1 MRVSAN
7 KRLLLVHAHP
17 DDETINNGV
26 TMAKYAES
34 GAHVTLVTCT
44 RGEEGEVLVPEL
56 LNLASNKDDKLGE
69 HREIELS
76 VADDKTNRLPRDER
90 RAQLLVA
97 ALEVFTVAGYH
108 SAAMDEIADRANV
121 SKPVL
126 YQHFPSKLDLYLAVL
141 DLHIDS
147 LVFAIQKAIASNR
160 ENSARVAATV
170 EAYFG
175 FIDSEG
181 EAFRLLF
188 ESDMNVEPQVRERLN
203 RMTYDCAAAVSAVI
217 SIDTGLGKE
226 ESMMLAVGIIGTV
239 QTTARHWLDRDGK
252 IDRQRATELVMN
264 LIWRGISGF
273 PKSQS

>member
-1 MRVSAN
+1 MS
-7 KRLLLVHAHP
+7 
-17 DDETINNGV
+17 DE
-26 TMAKYAES
+26 
-34 GAHVTLVTCT
+34 
-44 RGEEGEVLVPEL
+44 
-56 LNLASNKDDKLGE
+56 
-69 HREIELS
+69 
-76 VADDKTNRLPRDER
+76 KTNRLPRDER

-97 ALEVFTVAGYH
+97 ALEVFTAAGYH
-108 SAAMDEIADRANV
+108 SAAMDEIADRAKV

-147 LVFAIQKAIASNR
+147 LVFAIQKAIAANR

-239 QTTARHWLDRDGK
+239 QTSARHWLDRDGK
-252 IDRQRATELVMN
+252 IDRRRATELVMN
-264 LIWRGISGF
+264 LIWRGLSGF

>member
-1 MRVSAN
+1 MA
-7 KRLLLVHAHP
+7 
-17 DDETINNGV
+17 DE
-26 TMAKYAES
+26 KS
-34 GAHVTLVTCT
+34 
-44 RGEEGEVLVPEL
+44 
-56 LNLASNKDDKLGE
+56 
-69 HREIELS
+69 
-76 VADDKTNRLPRDER
+76 NRLPRDER
-90 RAQLLVA
+90 RAQLLIA

-108 SAAMDEIADRANV
+108 SAAMDEIADKAQV

-160 ENSARVAATV
+160 ENSSRVAATV
-170 EAYFG
+170 DAYFG

-188 ESDMNVEPQVRERLN
+188 ESDMNLEPQVRERLN

-252 IDRQRATELVMN
+252 IDRIRATELVMN

-273 PKSQS
+273 PKSKS

>member
-1 MRVSAN
+1 
-7 KRLLLVHAHP
+7 
-17 DDETINNGV
+17 
-26 TMAKYAES
+26 
-34 GAHVTLVTCT
+34 
-44 RGEEGEVLVPEL
+44 
-56 LNLASNKDDKLGE
+56 
-69 HREIELS
+69 
-76 VADDKTNRLPRDER
+76 VADDKSNRLPRDER

>member
-1 MRVSAN
+1 V
-7 KRLLLVHAHP
+7 P
-17 DDETINNGV
+17 DE
-26 TMAKYAES
+26 
-34 GAHVTLVTCT
+34 
-44 RGEEGEVLVPEL
+44 
-56 LNLASNKDDKLGE
+56 
-69 HREIELS
+69 
-76 VADDKTNRLPRDER
+76 KTNRLPRDER

-108 SAAMDEIADRANV
+108 SAAMDEIADRAKV

-147 LVFAIQKAIASNR
+147 LVFAIQKAIAANR

-188 ESDMNVEPQVRERLN
+188 ESDMSVEPQVRERLN
-203 RMTYDCAAAVSAVI
+203 RMTYDCAAAISAVI

-239 QTTARHWLDRDGK
+239 QTSARHWLDRDGK
-252 IDRQRATELVMN
+252 IDRLRATELVMN

>member
-1 MRVSAN
+1 MS
-7 KRLLLVHAHP
+7 
-17 DDETINNGV
+17 DE
-26 TMAKYAES
+26 
-34 GAHVTLVTCT
+34 
-44 RGEEGEVLVPEL
+44 
-56 LNLASNKDDKLGE
+56 
-69 HREIELS
+69 
-76 VADDKTNRLPRDER
+76 KTNRLPRDER

-108 SAAMDEIADRANV
+108 SAAMDEIADRAKV

-147 LVFAIQKAIASNR
+147 LVFAIQKAIASNQ
-160 ENSARVAATV
+160 ENSSRVAATV
-170 EAYFG
+170 DSYFG

-188 ESDMNVEPQVRERLN
+188 ESDMNLEPQVRERLN
-203 RMTYDCAAAVSAVI
+203 RMTYDCAAAVSAII

-264 LIWRGISGF
+264 LTWRGISGF
-273 PKSQS
+273 PKSKS

>member
-1 MRVSAN
+1 MV
-7 KRLLLVHAHP
+7 
-17 DDETINNGV
+17 
-26 TMAKYAES
+26 
-34 GAHVTLVTCT
+34 
-44 RGEEGEVLVPEL
+44 
-56 LNLASNKDDKLGE
+56 DDK
-69 HREIELS
+69 S
-76 VADDKTNRLPRDER
+76 SRLPRDER

-97 ALEVFTVAGYH
+97 ALEVFTAAGYH

-160 ENSARVAATV
+160 ENSSRVAATV
-170 EAYFG
+170 DAYFG

-188 ESDMNVEPQVRERLN
+188 ESDMNLEPQVRERLN
-203 RMTYDCAAAVSAVI
+203 RMTYDCEAAVSAVI

-273 PKSQS
+273 PKSKS

>member
-1 MRVSAN
+1 M
-7 KRLLLVHAHP
+7 
-17 DDETINNGV
+17 T
-26 TMAKYAES
+26 
-34 GAHVTLVTCT
+34 
-44 RGEEGEVLVPEL
+44 
-56 LNLASNKDDKLGE
+56 DDK
-69 HREIELS
+69 S
-76 VADDKTNRLPRDER
+76 ARLPRDER
-90 RAQLLVA
+90 RAQLLIA

-141 DLHIDS
+141 DMHIYS

-160 ENSARVAATV
+160 ENSSRVAATV

-188 ESDMNVEPQVRERLN
+188 ESDMSLEPQVRERLN

-239 QTTARHWLDRDGK
+239 QTAARHWLDRDGK
-252 IDRQRATELVMN
+252 IDRKRATELVMN

>member
-1 MRVSAN
+1 M
-7 KRLLLVHAHP
+7 
-17 DDETINNGV
+17 
-26 TMAKYAES
+26 
-34 GAHVTLVTCT
+34 
-44 RGEEGEVLVPEL
+44 
-56 LNLASNKDDKLGE
+56 
-69 HREIELS
+69 
-76 VADDKTNRLPRDER
+76 ADDKSNRLPRDER

>member
-1 MRVSAN
+1 
-7 KRLLLVHAHP
+7 
-17 DDETINNGV
+17 
-26 TMAKYAES
+26 
-34 GAHVTLVTCT
+34 
-44 RGEEGEVLVPEL
+44 
-56 LNLASNKDDKLGE
+56 
-69 HREIELS
+69 
-76 VADDKTNRLPRDER
+76 VADEKTNRLPRDER

-97 ALEVFTVAGYH
+97 ALEVFTTAGYH
-108 SAAMDEIADRANV
+108 SAAMDEIADRAKV

-147 LVFAIQKAIASNR
+147 LVFAIQKAIAANR

-239 QTTARHWLDRDGK
+239 QTSARHWLDRDGK
-252 IDRQRATELVMN
+252 IDRRCATELVMN

>member
-1 MRVSAN
+1 MV
-7 KRLLLVHAHP
+7 
-17 DDETINNGV
+17 
-26 TMAKYAES
+26 
-34 GAHVTLVTCT
+34 
-44 RGEEGEVLVPEL
+44 EEK
-56 LNLASNKDDKLGE
+56 S
-69 HREIELS
+69 
-76 VADDKTNRLPRDER
+76 NRLPRDER
-90 RAQLLVA
+90 RAQLLIA
-97 ALEVFTVAGYH
+97 ALEVFTAAGYH
-108 SAAMDEIADRANV
+108 SAAMDEIADKAQV

-160 ENSARVAATV
+160 ENSSRVAATV

-188 ESDMNVEPQVRERLN
+188 ESDMNLEPQVRERLN

-252 IDRQRATELVMN
+252 IDRKRATELLMN

-273 PKSQS
+273 PKSKS

>member
-1 MRVSAN
+1 M
-7 KRLLLVHAHP
+7 L
-17 DDETINNGV
+17 E
-26 TMAKYAES
+26 
-34 GAHVTLVTCT
+34 
-44 RGEEGEVLVPEL
+44 
-56 LNLASNKDDKLGE
+56 DK
-69 HREIELS
+69 
-76 VADDKTNRLPRDER
+76 VARLPRDER

-97 ALEVFTVAGYH
+97 ALEVFTAAGYH
-108 SAAMDEIADRANV
+108 SAAMDEIADRAKV

-126 YQHFPSKLDLYLAVL
+126 YQHFPSKLELYLAVL

-160 ENSARVAATV
+160 ENSARVSATV

-175 FIDSEG
+175 FINSEG

-188 ESDMNVEPQVRERLN
+188 ESDLKFEPQVRERLN

>member
-1 MRVSAN
+1 MTSTPIDP
-7 KRLLLVHAHP
+7 L
-17 DDETINNGV
+17 G
-26 TMAKYAES
+26 AKQ
-34 GAHVTLVTCT
+34 
-44 RGEEGEVLVPEL
+44 
-56 LNLASNKDDKLGE
+56 
-69 HREIELS
+69 
-76 VADDKTNRLPRDER
+76 RLPRDER
-90 RAQLLVA
+90 RAQLLTA
-97 ALEVFTVAGYH
+97 ALEVFTAAGYH
-108 SAAMDEIADRANV
+108 AAAMDEIADRAGV

-141 DLHIDS
+141 DMHIDS

-160 ENSARVAATV
+160 ENSSRVAATV

-188 ESDMNVEPQVRERLN
+188 ESDMSLEPQVRERLN

-239 QTTARHWLDRDGK
+239 QTAARHWLDRDGK
-252 IDRQRATELVMN
+252 IDRKRATELVMN

>member
-1 MRVSAN
+1 MV
-7 KRLLLVHAHP
+7 
-17 DDETINNGV
+17 
-26 TMAKYAES
+26 
-34 GAHVTLVTCT
+34 
-44 RGEEGEVLVPEL
+44 
-56 LNLASNKDDKLGE
+56 DDK
-69 HREIELS
+69 S
-76 VADDKTNRLPRDER
+76 ARLPRDER

-97 ALEVFTVAGYH
+97 ALEVFTAAGYH

-126 YQHFPSKLDLYLAVL
+126 YQHFPSKLELYLAVL
-141 DLHIDS
+141 VLHIDS

-160 ENSARVAATV
+160 ENSSRVAATV

-188 ESDMNVEPQVRERLN
+188 ESDMNLEPQVRERLN

-239 QTTARHWLDRDGK
+239 QTTARHLLYRDGK

>member
-1 MRVSAN
+1 MV
-7 KRLLLVHAHP
+7 
-17 DDETINNGV
+17 
-26 TMAKYAES
+26 
-34 GAHVTLVTCT
+34 
-44 RGEEGEVLVPEL
+44 
-56 LNLASNKDDKLGE
+56 DDKSG
-69 HREIELS
+69 
-76 VADDKTNRLPRDER
+76 RLPRDER

-97 ALEVFTVAGYH
+97 ALEVFTASGYH
-108 SAAMDEIADRANV
+108 SAAMDEIADRAKV

-147 LVFAIQKAIASNR
+147 LVFAIQKAIASNQ
-160 ENSARVAATV
+160 ENSSRVAATV
-170 EAYFG
+170 DAYFG

-188 ESDMNVEPQVRERLN
+188 ESDMNLEPQVRERLN
-203 RMTYDCAAAVSAVI
+203 RMTYDCAAAVSAII

-273 PKSQS
+273 PKSKS

>member
-1 MRVSAN
+1 M
-7 KRLLLVHAHP
+7 
-17 DDETINNGV
+17 T
-26 TMAKYAES
+26 
-34 GAHVTLVTCT
+34 
-44 RGEEGEVLVPEL
+44 
-56 LNLASNKDDKLGE
+56 DDK
-69 HREIELS
+69 S
-76 VADDKTNRLPRDER
+76 ARLPRDER
-90 RAQLLVA
+90 RAQLLIA
-97 ALEVFTVAGYH
+97 ALEVFTAAGYH

-141 DLHIDS
+141 DMHIDS

-160 ENSARVAATV
+160 ENSSRVAATV

-188 ESDMNVEPQVRERLN
+188 ESDMNLEPQVRERLN

>member
-1 MRVSAN
+1 MV
-7 KRLLLVHAHP
+7 
-17 DDETINNGV
+17 
-26 TMAKYAES
+26 
-34 GAHVTLVTCT
+34 
-44 RGEEGEVLVPEL
+44 
-56 LNLASNKDDKLGE
+56 DDK
-69 HREIELS
+69 S
-76 VADDKTNRLPRDER
+76 SRLPRDER
-90 RAQLLVA
+90 RAQLLVE
-97 ALEVFTVAGYH
+97 ALEVFTAAGYH

-160 ENSARVAATV
+160 ENSSRVAATV
-170 EAYFG
+170 DAYFG

-188 ESDMNVEPQVRERLN
+188 ESDMNLEPQVRERLN

-273 PKSQS
+273 PKSKS

>member
-1 MRVSAN
+1 MSEDKSA
-7 KRLLLVHAHP
+7 
-17 DDETINNGV
+17 
-26 TMAKYAES
+26 
-34 GAHVTLVTCT
+34 
-44 RGEEGEVLVPEL
+44 
-56 LNLASNKDDKLGE
+56 
-69 HREIELS
+69 
-76 VADDKTNRLPRDER
+76 RLPRDER

-97 ALEVFTVAGYH
+97 ALEVFTAAGYH

-160 ENSARVAATV
+160 ENASRVAATV

-175 FIDSEG
+175 FIDAEG

-188 ESDMNVEPQVRERLN
+188 ESDMNLEPQVRERLN

>member
-1 MRVSAN
+1 MSEDKSA
-7 KRLLLVHAHP
+7 
-17 DDETINNGV
+17 
-26 TMAKYAES
+26 
-34 GAHVTLVTCT
+34 
-44 RGEEGEVLVPEL
+44 
-56 LNLASNKDDKLGE
+56 
-69 HREIELS
+69 
-76 VADDKTNRLPRDER
+76 RLPRDER

-97 ALEVFTVAGYH
+97 ALEVFTAAGYH

-126 YQHFPSKLDLYLAVL
+126 YQHFPSKLELYLAVL

-160 ENSARVAATV
+160 ENSSRVAATV

-175 FIDSEG
+175 FIDAEG

-188 ESDMNVEPQVRERLN
+188 ESDMNLEPQVRERLN